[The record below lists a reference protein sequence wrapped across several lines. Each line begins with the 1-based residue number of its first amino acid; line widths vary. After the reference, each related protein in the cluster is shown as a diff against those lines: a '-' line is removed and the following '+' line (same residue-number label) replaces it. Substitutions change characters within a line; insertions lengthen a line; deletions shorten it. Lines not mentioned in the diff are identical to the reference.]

1 MSFKKYIFIYDKDD
15 CLKTYAELSNKD
27 KLVGYYSIEN
37 NQLTKVNIYKE
48 KKAIHTKK
56 TIVVFG
62 EDIKLNHMFI
72 DGYGSRVV
80 AVKRHIERIETP
92 VIKNRIETL
101 DNESFNRFTV
111 KSDIINSWLDKL

>member
-1 MSFKKYIFIYDKDD
+1 MSFKKYIFIYDKED
-15 CLKTYAELSNKD
+15 CLKTYAELTGKD
-27 KLVGYYSIEN
+27 KLVGYYFVEK

-48 KKAIHTKK
+48 KKVVHTKK

-72 DGYGSRVV
+72 DDYGSRVI
-80 AVKRHIERIETP
+80 AVKRHVQRIETP
-92 VIKNRIETL
+92 VVKNRIETL

>member
-1 MSFKKYIFIYDKDD
+1 MSLKKYIFIYDKDD
-15 CLKTYAELSNKD
+15 CLNIYAELSSKD
-27 KLVGYYSIEN
+27 KLVGYYSVED
-37 NQLTKVNIYKE
+37 NQLIKINIYKE
-48 KKAIHTKK
+48 KKVVHTKK

-72 DGYGSRVV
+72 DDYGSRVV
-80 AVKRHIERIETP
+80 AVKRHVERIETP